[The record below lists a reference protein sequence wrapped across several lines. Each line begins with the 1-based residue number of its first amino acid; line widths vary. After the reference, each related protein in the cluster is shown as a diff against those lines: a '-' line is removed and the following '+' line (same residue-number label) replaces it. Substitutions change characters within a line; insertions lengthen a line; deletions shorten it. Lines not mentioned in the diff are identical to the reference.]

1 MHEQILEITV
11 GVNRSLN
18 PYNHPIKLYNHPVKL
33 ADQGSQKLSDLPVTS

>member
-18 PYNHPIKLYNHPVKL
+18 PHNHPIKLYNRPVKL